1 MMVLAVLLAVLLVSC
16 GTYLLFH
23 YEACN
28 STRPA
33 PPPHG
38 LADLVRGIALS
49 FTGLLLIAATA
60 PLHFQ
65 LRGFGRRGLP
75 SGLSLLPPVILMH
88 GADLHAGVWVVL
100 RRMLVRGGFTR
111 VYCHAWRS
119 SGRPL
124 EEYGAEVD
132 AALLAVDRVF
142 PGERPLVVGHSMG
155 GLMARIWLHGR
166 RHPELRVAG
175 MVTLGCPHRGSKTAR
190 LFGRRKDGL
199 DESMAYGSA
208 FFRDFEASEAPA
220 AMPCVALYSRMD
232 NIIHP
237 EDALVPPASAGWKV
251 LETPPVSH
259 MWLVLHPGICRMVL
273 RELHL
278 ALSGGTERRNMASDE
293 QVVPCVTAG
302 GSEDIRDGAA

>member
-1 MMVLAVLLAVLLVSC
+1 MMVLVVLLPVLLVSC

-28 STRPA
+28 STRPV

-38 LADLVRGIALS
+38 LADLARGVAMS
-49 FTGLLLIAATA
+49 FTGILLIVATA
-60 PLHFQ
+60 PLHFH
-65 LRGFGRRGLP
+65 LRRFGRRGAP
-75 SGLSLLPPVILMH
+75 SGLSLLPPVLLIH
-88 GADLHAGVWVVL
+88 GSDLHAGVWVVL
-100 RRMLVRGGFTR
+100 RRLLIRGGFTR
-111 VYCHAWRS
+111 VYCHAWRP

-132 AALLAVDRVF
+132 AALLAVDKVF

-166 RHPELRVAG
+166 RHPESRVAG
-175 MVTLGCPHRGSKTAR
+175 MVTLGSPHRGSKTAR
-190 LFGRRKDGL
+190 MFGRRKDGL

-208 FFRDFEASEAPA
+208 FFRDMEASETPA
-220 AMPCVALYSRMD
+220 AIPCAALYSRMD

-278 ALSGGTERRNMASDE
+278 ALSGGASDKPAG
-293 QVVPCVTAG
+293 PC
-302 GSEDIRDGAA
+302 GAAVCPERIEDSAAS